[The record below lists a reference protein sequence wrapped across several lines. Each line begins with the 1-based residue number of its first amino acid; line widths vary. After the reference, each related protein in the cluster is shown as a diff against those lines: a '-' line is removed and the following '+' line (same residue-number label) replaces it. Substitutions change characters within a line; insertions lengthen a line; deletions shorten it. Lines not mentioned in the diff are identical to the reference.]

1 MARWSLIKESLAWA
15 GLGLLF
21 ALAGCGG
28 QPPLTPVSGVVR
40 CEDQP
45 VAGVVVTFIPE
56 ADGSG
61 RFCSVAMTDEQGE
74 FTLATMDRQPG
85 ALPGVHRVT
94 IEDLSIQQAP
104 RAPDGTVLKLP
115 PQRFAPR
122 YSLPQQSPLT
132 CDIRPQRESQRV
144 EVEVTKQ

>member
-1 MARWSLIKESLAWA
+1 
-15 GLGLLF
+15 LF
-21 ALAGCGG
+21 VALAGCDH
-28 QPPLTPVSGVVR
+28 QPQLTPVSGVVR
-40 CEDQP
+40 CEGQP

-61 RFCSVAMTDEQGE
+61 QLRSVAMTNDQGE
-74 FTLATMDRQPG
+74 FTLATVDQRPG
-85 ALPGVHRVT
+85 ALPGIHRVT

-104 RAPDGTVLKLP
+104 RSPDGTVLKMP

-132 CDIRPQRESQRV
+132 FDIQPQRGPQRL
-144 EVEVTKQ
+144 EVAVTKQ